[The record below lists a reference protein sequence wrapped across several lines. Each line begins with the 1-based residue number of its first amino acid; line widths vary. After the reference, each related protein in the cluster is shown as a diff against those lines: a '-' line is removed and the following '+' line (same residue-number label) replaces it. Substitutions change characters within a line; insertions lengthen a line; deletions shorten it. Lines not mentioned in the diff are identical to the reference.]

1 MENLRT
7 FQCNGFKFHISD
19 SGCWVESPD
28 GEVKEYENRR
38 EAVLVFVKSISY
50 PINEIEKKLS
60 QVIEEYGYNRYTG
73 EKKKDPRNESS

>member
-38 EAVLVFVKSISY
+38 EAILVFVKSISY
-50 PINEIEKKLS
+50 PINEIEKKAIAS
-60 QVIEEYGYNRYTG
+60 NRRIRIQQVHRR
-73 EKKKDPRNESS
+73 KKERSAQ